1 MGVSQ
6 LETRLFQIIYDDLT
20 YMSGILANVE
30 FSILAEVPEKLDL
43 SYFLSLHLVLILPVF
58 FWNVL
63 TPNDI
68 CQLDHPL
75 YFICI

>member
-43 SYFLSLHLVLILPVF
+43 SYFLSLHLVSGTFYMASWAGIQ
-58 FWNVL
+58 
-63 TPNDI
+63 TS
-68 CQLDHPL
+68 
-75 YFICI
+75 Y